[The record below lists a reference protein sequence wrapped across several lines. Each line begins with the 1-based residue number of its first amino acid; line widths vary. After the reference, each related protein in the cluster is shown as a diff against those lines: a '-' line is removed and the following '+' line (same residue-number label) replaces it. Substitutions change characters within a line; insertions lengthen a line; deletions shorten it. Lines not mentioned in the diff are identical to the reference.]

1 MNLLCAS
8 LHARH
13 FVYMPHFILTILRT
27 WCCYAHFTDEENKA
41 QTVKSLPEYT
51 HSHEVAEAGTWL
63 GHFNCKAYA
72 FEERRRKIRK
82 DGEERLDQNRKQIGF
97 NEQIILDSSD

>member
-1 MNLLCAS
+1 MLGTLYTCLIS
-8 LHARH
+8 
-13 FVYMPHFILTILRT
+13 FSQFCEVGIVMPILQMRKIKLRQLN
-27 WCCYAHFTDEENKA
+27 H
-41 QTVKSLPEYT
+41 LPEYT

-72 FEERRRKIRK
+72 FEERKRKIRK
-82 DGEERLDQNRKQIGF
+82 DGEERLDQKRKQIGF